1 MILSIPLGLLKQI
14 VLVVGALLLVSLLTI
29 VGIDRLRR
37 LRRRLKPRLGE
48 VYPYMGLLA
57 VVLVLNSY
65 VRNYGQVL
73 SWLLDWQITGLIY
86 SIEGNLVANIQTFLT
101 TDFVTLPLVAE
112 VAAAVQ
118 GYTGVAPDEQVIAVF
133 SMVYIYGYVFLMV
146 FPFFAYLA
154 KDEMDSFK
162 HLMLAYGFN
171 YTIGVLCYVLF
182 IAYGPRNLLYPEVQ
196 SLMYQWWPRSQILT
210 GEINTNTNVFPS
222 LHTSIALTVVL
233 LARRTR
239 ETYPSWLYV
248 STPLALGV
256 VISTMFLGIHWGV
269 DVVAGAVLAVVSVTL
284 AEHLTDEDGSNAW
297 VDRTGQRAVDA
308 LRYPV
313 LFAREW
319 LDDLRSESTDGQS
332 R

>member
-1 MILSIPLGLLKQI
+1 MIVSVPFDLLQRI
-14 VLVVGALLLVSLLTI
+14 VLVVGALLLLSLLTI
-29 VGIDRLRR
+29 VGLGRLGRLRR
-37 LRRRLKPRLGE
+37 KLIPRLQE

-57 VVLVLNSY
+57 IVLVLNSF
-65 VRNYGQVL
+65 VRSYGEIL
-73 SWLLDWQITGLIY
+73 SWLLDWQITGLIH

-101 TDFVTLPLVAE
+101 TDFVTLPVVAGM
-112 VAAAVQ
+112 AAAVQ
-118 GYTGVAPDEQVIAVF
+118 GYTGVPPDEQVIAVF

-154 KDEMDSFK
+154 KDRMDSFK
-162 HLMLAYGFN
+162 QLMLAYGFN

-222 LHTSIALTVVL
+222 LHTSISLTVVL
-233 LARRTR
+233 FARRTR
-239 ETYPSWLYV
+239 ETYPAWLYI

-256 VISTMFLGIHWGV
+256 LLSTMFLGIHWGI
-269 DVVAGAVLAVVSVTL
+269 DVVAGAVLAVVSVRL
-284 AEHLTDEDGSNAW
+284 AGRLTDEDGSNAW
-297 VDRTGQRAVDA
+297 VDRTGQRVVEA

-313 LFAREW
+313 RFAREW
-319 LDDLRSESTDGQS
+319 LDDVRSEGSDGQS

>member
-1 MILSIPLGLLKQI
+1 MILSVPFELLQQI

-29 VGIDRLRR
+29 VGLGRLGRLRR
-37 LRRRLKPRLGE
+37 KLKPRLRD

-57 VVLVLNSY
+57 IVLVLNSY
-65 VRNYGQVL
+65 VRNYGQIL
-73 SWLLDWQITGLIY
+73 SWLLDWQITGRIY
-86 SIEGNLVANIQTFLT
+86 AIEGNLVANIQTFLT
-101 TDFVTLPLVAE
+101 TDFVTLPLVTQ
-112 VAAAVQ
+112 VTAAVQ
-118 GYTGVAPDEQVIAVF
+118 GYTGVAPGEQVIALF

-162 HLMLAYGFN
+162 HLMLAYSFN

-196 SLMYQWWPRSQILT
+196 SLLYQWWPRSQILT

-222 LHTSIALTVVL
+222 LHTSISMTVVL
-233 LARRTR
+233 FARRTR
-239 ETYPSWLYV
+239 DIYPSWLYV

-256 VISTMFLGIHWGV
+256 IVSTMFLGIHWGV
-269 DVVAGAVLAVVSVTL
+269 DVVAGIGLAVLSVAL
-284 AEHLTDEDGSNAW
+284 ADRITDEDGSNAW
-297 VDRTGQRAVDA
+297 VDRAAERVVDG
-308 LRYPV
+308 LRYAIE
-313 LFAREW
+313 FARQW
-319 LDDLRSESTDGQS
+319 IADIRSDSTDSQS

>member
-1 MILSIPLGLLKQI
+1 MILSVPFELLRQI

-29 VGIDRLRR
+29 VGIGRLGRLRR
-37 LRRRLKPRLGE
+37 KLKPRLRD

-65 VRNYGQVL
+65 VRNYGQIL
-73 SWLLDWQITGLIY
+73 SWLLDWQITGRIY
-86 SIEGNLVANIQTFLT
+86 AIEGNLVANIQTFLT
-101 TDFVTLPLVAE
+101 GDFVTLPLVTQ
-112 VAAAVQ
+112 VTAAVQ
-118 GYTGVAPDEQVIAVF
+118 GYTGVAPDEQVIALF

-162 HLMLAYGFN
+162 HLMLAYAFN

-196 SLMYQWWPRSQILT
+196 SLLYQWWPRSQILT

-222 LHTSIALTVVL
+222 LHTSISTTVVL
-233 LARRTR
+233 FARRTR
-239 ETYPSWLYV
+239 DVYPSWLYL

-256 VISTMFLGIHWGV
+256 IISTMFLGIHWGV
-269 DVVAGAVLAVVSVTL
+269 DVVAGVGLAVLSIAL
-284 AEHLTDEDGSNAW
+284 ADRITDEDGSNAW
-297 VDRTGQRAVDA
+297 LDRAAERVVDA
-308 LRYPV
+308 LRYAV
-313 LFAREW
+313 QFARQW
-319 LDDLRSESTDGQS
+319 LSDIRSDSTDSQS

>member
-1 MILSIPLGLLKQI
+1 MILSVPLGLLQQI

-29 VGIDRLRR
+29 VGIGRLGRLRR
-37 LRRRLKPRLGE
+37 KLKPRLRE

-57 VVLVLNSY
+57 IVLILNSY
-65 VRNYGQVL
+65 VRNYGQIL
-73 SWLLDWQITGLIY
+73 SWLLDWQITGVIY
-86 SIEGNLVANIQTFLT
+86 DIEGNLVANIQTFLT

-112 VAAAVQ
+112 VTAAIQAN
-118 GYTGVAPDEQVIAVF
+118 TGVLPDDQVIALF
-133 SMVYIYGYVFLMV
+133 SMIYIYGYVFLMV

-154 KDEMDSFK
+154 KDEMESFK
-162 HLMLAYGFN
+162 HLMLAYAFN

-233 LARRTR
+233 FARRTR
-239 ETYPSWLYV
+239 DIYPAWLYV

-256 VISTMFLGIHWGV
+256 LISTMFRGIHWGT
-269 DVVAGAVLAVVSVTL
+269 DVVAGAGLAVLSVFL
-284 AEHLTDEDGSNAW
+284 ADRVTDEDGSNAW
-297 VDRTGQRAVDA
+297 LDRTAKRVVEG

-313 LFAREW
+313 RLGREW
-319 LDDLRSESTDGQS
+319 LSDLRSERDNQS